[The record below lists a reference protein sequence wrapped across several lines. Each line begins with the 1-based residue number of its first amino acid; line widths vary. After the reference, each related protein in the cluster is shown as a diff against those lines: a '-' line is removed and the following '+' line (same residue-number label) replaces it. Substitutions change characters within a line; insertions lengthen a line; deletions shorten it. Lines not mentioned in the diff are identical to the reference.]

1 VARDVEIEPVTD
13 GADAARVSLGAGA
26 AHHNRPLPLFDFRD
40 RAEGEDT
47 PPPCEETATADDDL
61 VGVIGV
67 PHVADVIQPPEVR
80 AVTREHSV
88 ASGDGEEPAEF
99 RLCPV
104 APLAAA
110 TLLHEREE

>member
-1 VARDVEIEPVTD
+1 
-13 GADAARVSLGAGA
+13 VSLGAGA
-26 AHHNRPLPLFDFRD
+26 ALDNRTVPLSDLRH

-47 PPPCEETATADDDL
+47 PPPREETATADDDL

-80 AVTREHSV
+80 AVAREHSV

-99 RLCPV
+99 RPSPV
-104 APLAAA
+104 APLAPAS
-110 TLLHEREE
+110 LVHGREE

>member
-1 VARDVEIEPVTD
+1 MARDVEIEPVTD

-47 PPPCEETATADDDL
+47 PPPCDETATADDDL

-80 AVTREHSV
+80 AVAREHSV